1 MDRPAERKPWRKRR
15 RKQAVADP
23 TRGATRGKP
32 AISDSAAKQT
42 GHPPPTGR
50 LKSRSAYTRS
60 PGNAGRGPR
69 CRRLGRVLANSDRP
83 NATRITLSQD
93 LLVPYGIPK
102 WDIGMVRLS
111 AVTPR
116 GSYLTSRVPL
126 VHIRTGEKSGYCL
139 GDHARALG
147 LETPVAALAHL
158 RTYCD
163 PRSQVEVRFID
174 AYRCFLEGCGGDPA
188 QALAPIPQA
197 HLYLDDPLGPAES
210 AIPDFMIKADF
221 AFWTGNGFLVVEID
235 GGSHIGNARHVTKDR
250 ALKASGVEVV
260 HILNEEVLRWG
271 PHLFPR
277 LLSQIVK

>member
-1 MDRPAERKPWRKRR
+1 M
-15 RKQAVADP
+15 
-23 TRGATRGKP
+23 
-32 AISDSAAKQT
+32 
-42 GHPPPTGR
+42 
-50 LKSRSAYTRS
+50 
-60 PGNAGRGPR
+60 
-69 CRRLGRVLANSDRP
+69 
-83 NATRITLSQD
+83 NATRIALSQD

-221 AFWTGNGFLVVEID
+221 AFWTGNGLLVVEID